1 MLFDCK
7 AQGCHDVSVAVVV
20 LLDPLGVARNKDRV
34 VHYKYQAA
42 KVSVYEGDNE
52 VLQDSSVG
60 PREDM
65 GSGGV
70 SEEEAKIYKEGVPEP
85 IDLEL
90 PLFFG
95 DGDELK

>member
-1 MLFDCK
+1 M
-7 AQGCHDVSVAVVV
+7 
-20 LLDPLGVARNKDRV
+20 
-34 VHYKYQAA
+34 
-42 KVSVYEGDNE
+42 
-52 VLQDSSVG
+52 G